1 MRFSFFF
8 ISFDYWNLFLR
19 TIRISGSSY
28 LVYSKNSMK
37 LKHIIFLTLLLTSQ
51 AVAQR
56 LLKMSVSV
64 DGKTERVSYLSRR
77 GTEFVSAK
85 ELALTLSGNYFYNED
100 AAKLELKFDNYK
112 VKFTGRNQFV
122 IIINRAD
129 DSYQIY
135 QIPISTL
142 LVQGDVLIPIK
153 YCIDYINLAYGKE
166 LVYSGKD
173 RHISVTKKNYDT
185 ASFLK
190 SDDASKKTPEIP
202 VKKTDSKF
210 DIYGIDIDEKS
221 NGTLIRVNTS
231 RVITRY
237 SSSIQNGVLYLFL
250 PEISIDPS
258 IFTRIKPSGLI
269 KKIESK
275 KLKGSLQIEF
285 ALKEGYSTSEAFL
298 DNDNKDILIT
308 VHNKL
313 LERSEPNLIS
323 SKDKWNFDVI
333 VIDAGH
339 GGKDVGAIGTKGV
352 REKDVNLG
360 IALKLGN
367 LIKKNLNDVKVVY
380 TRDDDTFVELFKR
393 GKIANENSGKL
404 FISIHANSLKNKPSI
419 TKGFEVYLLRP
430 GKTQKAIEIAE
441 FENSVIEYED
451 NPGKYQKLTDE
462 NFILVS
468 MAHSSYMRYSEKF
481 SDILNKKW
489 TRHTKIPS
497 RGIKQAG
504 FYVLVGASMP
514 GVLIETGF
522 LSNPEDEAYLKSSKG
537 QQEIAEAIY
546 NSIKE
551 YKDYYDKTYET
562 D

>member
-1 MRFSFFF
+1 
-8 ISFDYWNLFLR
+8 
-19 TIRISGSSY
+19 
-28 LVYSKNSMK
+28 
-37 LKHIIFLTLLLTSQ
+37 
-51 AVAQR
+51 
-56 LLKMSVSV
+56 MSVSIN
-64 DGKTERVSYLSRR
+64 GKTERVSYLSRR

-85 ELALTLSGNYFYNED
+85 ELAQVLSGNYYYNED

-122 IIINRAD
+122 IVLSRAD
-129 DSYQIY
+129 NSYQIF

-142 LVQGDVLIPIK
+142 LVRGDVLVPIK

-166 LVYSGKD
+166 LIYNSKE
-173 RHISVTKKNYDT
+173 RHISVTDKNYDVS
-185 ASFLK
+185 SFLK
-190 SDDASKKTPEIP
+190 GEDVAIKPPPVP
-202 VKKTDSKF
+202 VKKADSDF
-210 DIYGIDIDEKS
+210 DIYGINIDEKS

-250 PEISIDPS
+250 PEISIDPA
-258 IFTRIKPSGLI
+258 IFTNTKPAGLI

-285 ALKEGYSTSEAFL
+285 TLKDGYSTSEAFL
-298 DNDNKDILIT
+298 DNQNKDILIT

-313 LERSEPNLIS
+313 LQRTEPDLTD
-323 SKDKWNFDVI
+323 SKNKWNFDVI

-339 GGKDVGAIGTKGV
+339 GGKDAGAIGARGV
-352 REKDVNLG
+352 KEKDVNLG
-360 IALKLGN
+360 VALKLGK
-367 LIKKNLNDVKVVY
+367 LIEKNLKDVKVVY
-380 TRDDDTFVELFKR
+380 TRKKDTFVELYKR
-393 GKIANENSGKL
+393 GKIANENDGKL
-404 FISIHANSLKNKPSI
+404 FISIHANSLKRKPSP

-468 MAHSSYMRYSEKF
+468 MAHSAYMRYSEKF
-481 SDILNKKW
+481 SDLLNHEW
-489 TRHTKIPS
+489 TKNTKIPS

-522 LSNPEDEAYLKSSKG
+522 LSNPEDEAYLKSTKG
-537 QQEIAEAIY
+537 QQDIATAIY
-546 NSIKE
+546 KSIKE
-551 YKDYYDKTYET
+551 YKDYYDKTYEA